1 VSANDAAWVAEHFE
15 TFNHLASKSEP
26 FRLALEAAIDWRFAK
41 EPRLAVGRLWS
52 GIEAV
57 FGVTSE
63 LVYRISILCASLLEE
78 RGRPRKA
85 RFEAVKKLY
94 GLRSKAVH
102 GEPLS
107 ENQLVSAMNDSNR
120 LLRQLLLLTIE
131 KGHVLGGEDFDDA
144 LFG

>member
-1 VSANDAAWVAEHFE
+1 MQFE

-26 FRLALEAAIDWRFAK
+26 FRLALEAAIDWRYAK
-41 EPRLAVGRLWS
+41 EPRLAVSRIWS

-63 LVYRISILCASLLEE
+63 LVYRISIFSASLLEE
-78 RGRPRKA
+78 RGEPRKT
-85 RFEAVKKLY
+85 RLQAVKRLY

-102 GEPLS
+102 GEPLPP
-107 ENQLVSAMNDSNR
+107 ETLVSAMNDSHR
-120 LLRQLLLLTIE
+120 LLRELLLLTIE
-131 KGHVLGGEDFDDA
+131 RGHVLGAGDFDDA